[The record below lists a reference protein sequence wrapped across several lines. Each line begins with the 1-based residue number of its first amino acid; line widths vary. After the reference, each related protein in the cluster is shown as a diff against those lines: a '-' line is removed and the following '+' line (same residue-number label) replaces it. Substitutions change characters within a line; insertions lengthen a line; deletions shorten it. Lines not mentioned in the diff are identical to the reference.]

1 MTKPNS
7 SKPTV
12 SSTTAVIVFGLDP
25 TGKPKAG
32 RFPGKD
38 ATLARKAAL
47 ALKLAVCKVNRPRL
61 VELVTRI
68 PPGRLHA
75 QGRAFLPFIRPDL
88 YQELAAAANP
98 SMAAAAKLGPNVSMA
113 PEAKP
118 PKDRTSIAAGDLV
131 LCSEGVEEGYWEAIV
146 TERDGDNL
154 VCRFR
159 DYPRLPLFRCTV
171 QAIALMYGG

>member
-1 MTKPNS
+1 M
-7 SKPTV
+7 
-12 SSTTAVIVFGLDP
+12 IVFGLDP

-68 PPGRLHA
+68 PLGRLHA
-75 QGRAFLPFIRPDL
+75 QGRAFLPFIKPDL
-88 YQELAAAANP
+88 YQELAAAATP

-118 PKDRTSIAAGDLV
+118 PKDRTRIAAGCQSAFKFDPSSASNFDPFARRALLV
-131 LCSEGVEEGYWEAIV
+131 ALVSSELAGIAEARRARV
-146 TERDGDNL
+146 
-154 VCRFR
+154 
-159 DYPRLPLFRCTV
+159 
-171 QAIALMYGG
+171 A